1 MASLNFDSTKHAPQQ
16 EFQPIPDDTMV
27 DLMIVESELKP
38 TSKGDGVRLVLV
50 MQVQGGP
57 YANRKIFTGL
67 NIQNPNPTAV
77 EIAYSELSAICHVT
91 GVPQPQ
97 DSQQLHGIPFKGK
110 IKLRPASGD
119 YGASN
124 EIKAYYDIHGNKPG
138 SAGSQPPN
146 GPAAPAG
153 PAMPQQPQQ
162 PQQGYQQQ
170 PQQPQQQNWQA
181 PQGQAPQGQYQPPQ
195 QEQAPQQYQQP
206 PQQQAAPQR
215 GYQQPQQGY
224 QQPEQ
229 AYQPEQAA
237 PQAPQTDPQQAAPQ
251 APSAQEQG
259 YTQPPQ
265 GGQAQPAPQ
274 GGQAPAQTPPWQR

>member
-77 EIAYSELSAICHVT
+77 ELAYSELSAICHVT

-124 EIKAYYDIHGNKPG
+124 EIKAYFDIHGNKPG

-153 PAMPQQPQQ
+153 PTMPQQPQQ
-162 PQQGYQQQ
+162 LPQQGYQQQ

-181 PQGQAPQGQYQPPQ
+181 PQGQAPQ
-195 QEQAPQQYQQP
+195 QYQQP
-206 PQQQAAPQR
+206 PQQQAAPQQ